1 MLRFGGMLCGKE
13 YFMLLRQLFD
23 KETSTYTYLLADSA
37 TGEAALIDPVK
48 EQIERDLSL
57 LRDLGLTLRWV
68 LETHVHADHVTAAG
82 LLRERTGAKTAAS
95 AVGAPCVDRGLSSG
109 DTVEVGGISIRVL
122 QTPGHTDD
130 GISYFVPEG
139 GGQVFTGDTLL
150 VRGCGRSDFQ
160 NGNPS
165 QLFRS
170 INEVL
175 FRLPPATTVW
185 PGHDYKGHSQS
196 TIAEEIQFNPRISG
210 KSEAEF
216 IAIMNALNLP
226 KPAKIDIAVP
236 ANRAC
241 GSIQDQNQT
250 TPAVAPDIYDRSE
263 NTAGGWREATVQMV
277 AELGKGVHLVDVREP
292 DEWAGELGV
301 IDGAERVSLGS
312 VESAASKW
320 DKSQT
325 LVLVCRSGNRSG
337 KASAA
342 LQSAGFTRLVN
353 MTGGMLAWNAAGL
366 PVAKA

>member
-1 MLRFGGMLCGKE
+1 
-13 YFMLLRQLFD
+13 MLLRQLFD
-23 KETSTYTYLLADSA
+23 KETSTYTYLLADAA
-37 TGEAALIDPVK
+37 TGDAALIDPVK

-57 LRDLGLTLRWV
+57 LRELGLTLRWV

-95 AVGAPCVDRGLSSG
+95 AVGAPCVDRALSSG
-109 DTVEVGGISIRVL
+109 DTVEVGGFSIRVL
-122 QTPGHTDD
+122 ETPGHTDD
-130 GISYFVPEG
+130 GISYFVEESVG
-139 GGQVFTGDTLL
+139 HVFTGDTLL
-150 VRGCGRSDFQ
+150 VRGCGRADFQ

-165 QLFRS
+165 QLYRS

-175 FRLPPATTVW
+175 FRLPPATIVW

-196 TIAEEIQFNPRISG
+196 TIAEETQFNPRISG

-241 GSIQDQNQT
+241 GSIQDQNQA
-250 TPAVAPDIYDRSE
+250 TPAVAPDIFDRSE
-263 NTAGGWREATVQMV
+263 KAVGGWREATVQVV
-277 AELGKGVHLVDVREP
+277 AEFRQGVRVVDVREP

-301 IDGAERVSLGS
+301 IEGVEKISLGGI
-312 VESAASKW
+312 EAAASTW
-320 DKSQT
+320 DKSKT
-325 LVLVCRSGNRSG
+325 LILVCRSGNRSG
-337 KASAA
+337 KAASA
-342 LQSAGFTRLVN
+342 LQNAGFARLVN